1 MIEMFSAEE
10 IERLKE
16 IGALSLTLVNE
27 DPEITAIL
35 DEAKEKVGLPVALLS
50 VVTDG
55 AQYFFEKSGL
65 GGWIGDARG
74 TPVEWSFCQHVVAS
88 ESHIEVTDA
97 STDERVKDSPL
108 VSNDSVLCYLGV
120 PLRSKN
126 GQILGSFCVLG
137 TSAHEFKD
145 GDKELLEALSA
156 KLTGLIEKRRE
167 D

>member
-1 MIEMFSAEE
+1 MIEMFSTKE

-27 DPEITAIL
+27 DPEVSAIL
-35 DEAKEKVGLPVALLS
+35 EEAKEKVGLPVALLS
-50 VVTDG
+50 IVTDG
-55 AQYFFEKSGL
+55 AQYFFEQSGL
-65 GGWIGDARG
+65 GGWIGEARG

-88 ESHIEVTDA
+88 EEALKVTDA
-97 STDERVKDSPL
+97 ARDERVKDSPL

-126 GQILGSFCVLG
+126 GQILGSLCVLG
-137 TSAHEFKD
+137 TSAHEFKE
-145 GDKELLEALSA
+145 GDKELLEALSK
-156 KLTGLIEKRRE
+156 KLTGLIEKRRK

>member
-1 MIEMFSAEE
+1 MIEMFSVKE

-35 DEAKEKVGLPVALLS
+35 EEAKEKVGLPVALLS
-50 VVTDG
+50 IVTDG

-65 GGWIGDARG
+65 GGWIGEARG
-74 TPVEWSFCQHVVAS
+74 TPVEWSFCQHVVGS
-88 ESHIEVTDA
+88 EAHLEVTDA
-97 STDERVKDSPL
+97 REDERVKSSPL

-126 GQILGSFCVLG
+126 GHVLGSLCVLG
-137 TSAHEFKD
+137 TSVHEFKD
-145 GDKELLEALSA
+145 GDKELLESLSA
-156 KLTGLIEKRRE
+156 KLTGLIEKRRK